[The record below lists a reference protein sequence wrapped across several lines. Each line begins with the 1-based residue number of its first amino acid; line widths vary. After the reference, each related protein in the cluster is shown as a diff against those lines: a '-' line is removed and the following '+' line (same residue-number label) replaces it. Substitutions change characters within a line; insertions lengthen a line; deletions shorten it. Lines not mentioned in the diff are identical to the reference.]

1 MKILELNTTIL
12 FDSKVDED
20 SISYFVN
27 KVYGKSNIVCFISIC
42 IKKNHDIK
50 YFYGFFFFKEKLE
63 LVNDVFDI
71 NKNKVFVCVNR
82 HDNNEY
88 DCDILNRENMRFNIK
103 IEKNYIYV
111 RMFSKEK
118 QFEEKEK
125 EEIPTI
131 LIEDNFM
138 KNPIAI
144 IENQET
150 TEFSENTITIK
161 ELKVYQIEIE

>member
-1 MKILELNTTIL
+1 
-12 FDSKVDED
+12 
-20 SISYFVN
+20 
-27 KVYGKSNIVCFISIC
+27 
-42 IKKNHDIK
+42 
-50 YFYGFFFFKEKLE
+50 
-63 LVNDVFDI
+63 
-71 NKNKVFVCVNR
+71 
-82 HDNNEY
+82 
-88 DCDILNRENMRFNIK
+88 MRFNIK

>member
-1 MKILELNTTIL
+1 
-12 FDSKVDED
+12 
-20 SISYFVN
+20 
-27 KVYGKSNIVCFISIC
+27 
-42 IKKNHDIK
+42 
-50 YFYGFFFFKEKLE
+50 
-63 LVNDVFDI
+63 
-71 NKNKVFVCVNR
+71 
-82 HDNNEY
+82 
-88 DCDILNRENMRFNIK
+88 MRFNIK
-103 IEKNYIYV
+103 IEKNYV

-150 TEFSENTITIK
+150 SEFSENTITIK